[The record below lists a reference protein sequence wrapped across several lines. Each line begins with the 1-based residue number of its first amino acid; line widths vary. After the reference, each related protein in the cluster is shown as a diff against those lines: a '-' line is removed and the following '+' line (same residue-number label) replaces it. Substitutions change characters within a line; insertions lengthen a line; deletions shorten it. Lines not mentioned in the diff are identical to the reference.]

1 MSETLENVRGINF
14 LPLFPLSIV
23 LLPFEPLP
31 LHIFEPR
38 YRQMVRDVQLDNNLF
53 GLSYFDPQK
62 SELNL
67 PEIGSIGC
75 AAEIRNIQ
83 MMDDGRANI
92 LTVGTVRY
100 RIEDYPETGE
110 LYSVAEVSFF
120 EDEPEDQTALEPIAD
135 EVFALYIRIAAAA
148 HELSG
153 DHGRFPT
160 IPQAEPQQLS
170 FLTAASFNLQPEF
183 KYEFLKMRS
192 TSERLERLLQML
204 SQVVEKLEENASL
217 KKISKTNGHSKKN
230 INLDL

>member
-1 MSETLENVRGINF
+1 MSETLENISGIKF
-14 LPLFPLSIV
+14 LPLFPLAIV

-38 YRQMVRDVQLDNNLF
+38 YRQMIRDAQLDNNLF
-53 GLSYFDPQK
+53 GLSYFD
-62 SELNL
+62 SEISGSAL

-75 AAEIRNIQ
+75 AAEIRNVQ
-83 MMDDGRANI
+83 MMDDGRSNI

-100 RIEDYPETGE
+100 RIEDYAETGE
-110 LYSVAEVSFF
+110 TYSVAEVSFF
-120 EDEPEDQTALEPIAD
+120 EDDAEDQSALQPLAD

-153 DHGRFPT
+153 ERGRFPT

-170 FLTAASFNLQPEF
+170 FLVAASFNLQPEF
-183 KYEFLKMRS
+183 KYEFLKMRL
-192 TSERLERLLQML
+192 TSARLERLREML
-204 SQVVEKLEENASL
+204 RQIVVQLEENATL
-217 KKISKTNGHSKKN
+217 KKISRTNGHSKKK